1 MGQSGES
8 DGNAHKPEQNRSA
21 VNGGQITS
29 ENFSFFV
36 TSLIHY
42 NKYTSFT
49 YSHPQDPDLER
60 DRTVTEHFAG
70 GRGGVLSAAPASSA
84 RPCVCCPRI
93 PVMQFP
99 SSQTGLL
106 GSLEFSCSHSDLAWN
121 RLPETIPRPS
131 LGRPVLQDTTHPQ
144 RPCFPPTWIFSLPNP
159 SFQQ

>member
-121 RLPETIPRPS
+121 RLPETNTPPLTRQACPS
-131 LGRPVLQDTTHPQ
+131 GHHPPPAPLLPTHLDLLSP
-144 RPCFPPTWIFSLPNP
+144 
-159 SFQQ
+159 